1 MKNVIRL
8 ASLLLLISITLTGC
22 YYDKENE
29 LYPSP
34 KTVCDTTHVTYS
46 KSIVPI
52 MVANCN
58 VCHSTALQQGYIITD
73 TYNDLSGLASPD
85 GPLYNG
91 INWVGG
97 VSKMPKGGAKL
108 SDCDVAKINIWIRAG
123 APNN

>member
-8 ASLLLLISITLTGC
+8 ATLLLLISFTLSGC

-34 KTVCDTTHVTYS
+34 RTVCDTTNVTYS

-73 TYNDLSGLASPD
+73 NYNDLSVCL
-85 GPLYNG
+85 
-91 INWVGG
+91 
-97 VSKMPKGGAKL
+97 
-108 SDCDVAKINIWIRAG
+108 C
-123 APNN
+123 APYHCQRVLDKYITHLGHRW